1 MRVRGGEFHD
11 SSPLFL
17 FANKRRN
24 MRERRANNMPKQL
37 NIDLRFNADTSQ
49 AKKQIQDLQTSLTNL
64 SSKTNLG
71 VNFSG
76 TNAELQKVL
85 QNVAQL
91 KTQLQ
96 EATNVKT
103 GNLDLTKF
111 TAQLQKSGMTLEK
124 YRMSLTSLGPDG
136 AKAFVQLANS
146 IAAADIPIRRTN
158 ALLAEMGT
166 VLKNTIR
173 WQLSSSM
180 IHGFMGAIQQAYGY
194 AQDLNESL
202 TNIRIVTGQSTDQMA
217 AFADKANKAAQALST
232 TTTAYT
238 DAALIFYQQGLS
250 DSEVEERTNA
260 VIKMSQATGDAATEV
275 SSYMTAVWNNFD
287 NGSES
292 LEHYADVITALGA
305 ATASSSSE
313 IAQGLE
319 KFASIADTVGLSYEY
334 ATTALAT
341 VVAQTRQSADVV
353 GTAFKTMFAR
363 FQDLELGKTL
373 EDGTDLGQYSK
384 ALAKVG
390 VDIKDANGELR
401 DMDDI
406 LDDLGAKWAT
416 LADDE
421 KVALAQNVAG
431 QRQYA
436 QLVALMDNWDT
447 FQENLIT
454 ANSAEGTLQEQAD
467 TYAESWEAAQKRV
480 RASMEAIY
488 SSLLKDD
495 FFIKFNNDLADIL
508 KSVNGLIKGF
518 GGLKGVIA
526 TVGTVL
532 LQSFNKQIISS
543 MQEAALSLSTLTSAG
558 RDKIKAQR
566 TEALD
571 QAATGLESLGEN
583 TATVAAYDKRI
594 EAQRIYLQ
602 GVDQLNEKEMA
613 TAKFLL
619 EQVDIRGREIEQNEQ
634 LLRQMENET
643 DILISQQEIERD
655 IMVAKV
661 ADSELDVDTQALRV
675 NEIESMKEVLNYY
688 RTISQQVTELRGAAT
703 GKEVLD
709 FQNMLEGFE
718 KGKISIEKMQ
728 TAIEVFGTR
737 TGKTEEQIKQMI
749 NALNSGNIDKVKQ
762 EFEELFDATTELDA
776 ATTSL
781 QHTYVAGYGSQEKGI
796 EESNKV
802 IDQCGK
808 EAEARRKVTES
819 TIGQNNAYKAVEKTM
834 EESQGKQVSWAGT
847 IVSTAG
853 AISSFAMAINSLKGM
868 FDVLNDE
875 SLSTSEK
882 MLSII
887 TTLSMVIP
895 MVINSV
901 IRMKDA
907 LALENIAKL
916 LNVEL
921 TKGMT
926 SAEIRQLIIEK
937 LLTKEHIKQTAILLA
952 KAAAIAALV
961 AAIYIF
967 VKAYEGMIDAYNK
980 EAREAEKAHQAA
992 EALAEAYRNA
1002 ASEYEKFKNTVS
1014 NYKSAK
1020 DAMDKLVAGTEEY
1033 EEALQKAN
1041 DAALELIQSGKIM
1054 ASDYHWENGI
1064 MVINDEAIEN
1074 AQNTIQQS
1082 VLSAEAASL
1091 MGASNASIADAR
1103 SNEVNIRR
1111 MNNTEWYQ
1119 SDYAAAAG
1127 AVAHDVVNAM
1137 FGGASF
1143 GLSTTN
1149 HSLISSGEDYFNQ
1162 AMSGEWAEEAEL
1174 ERLAEVYKTL
1184 GESAVYSSDLYR
1196 NATEEMQ
1203 KAIMD
1208 YCEQVAVGTSQTE
1221 AYAQQIA
1228 HANLANE
1235 GYIDEVINFSAGRY
1249 AQKVSEIRQQTAQIF
1264 DENVTSADVDISDE
1278 DIQNLFRRYREAAG
1292 LGATTT
1298 LNSISQDE
1306 NGQLNFTYY
1315 DAQHELITLSKD
1327 QIANTIAASEAMEVL
1342 GNSAEE
1348 AATFLSGISDQN
1360 SRDLI
1365 TAIMGNTNSEGRVNF
1380 TAEAGNFIST
1390 NGETFDYEEL
1400 VHVLNANSSEVL
1412 SQEQLETAGTQGHNI
1427 ASIIE
1432 GLDTELL
1439 QEYAEQN
1446 NLDYYYVLSDV
1457 LKGAA
1462 ESANNFSNY
1471 LDTLSSSQQDFYEN
1485 NNNFAGIVNTD
1496 QRTLLEAFSS
1506 AELNGVESQFGEIV
1520 SRLNP
1525 DELKQ
1530 FAQILEDTDFSKIIP
1545 EQFISTLQ
1553 QAGIDTALFEST
1565 VRDYCN
1571 GMREYTAATVQA
1583 TAEFYNSLQKIAEGL
1598 TDVNDAISPEDYAKL
1613 PENMQHFF
1621 AQALDGSY
1629 RLLTSQREFNE
1640 AIQEARYTQ
1649 AESDRQSIYD
1659 DYSKVIEKIPE
1670 DLARV
1675 YELQGSSE
1683 TVVGETAGIGG
1694 RLSNDDYDAF
1704 REKIDIIQQITSDYD
1719 EFLDSIERGYEQDSE
1734 TVARVDQLYND
1745 VTDATGILGKIMEQ
1759 ESELA
1764 GQFYASDLA
1773 IALSYDNLT
1782 DLQEARDS
1790 GRVVS
1795 NEAYN
1800 MAAYQIDQAQDTAML
1815 DPEEWEQYS
1824 DYVQEAASAIAD
1836 FNDNMNDME
1845 ADIVAKS
1852 IMKMN
1857 QAIDLLAN
1865 NFTEWNDVLAE
1876 SNESSA
1882 EYADAMINT
1891 RRAVAMLLDTSE
1903 DYVSSD
1909 FISNHLDD
1917 IAEAATGSE
1926 TAIEN
1931 LRSELSQ
1938 DIIAN
1943 IIAENHI
1950 YDQDLRAELEGL
1962 SADLPNIEV
1971 GATLTAGNFLATLND
1986 LVAQTGM
1993 SVDQINAL
2001 CDSMGFEATFVTEP
2015 QPVTRTG
2022 HEVLTTTYVT
2032 GYQKFPGV
2040 NGDTQEVPI
2049 LATRTDSGAAYSYT
2063 DYVDAIAMSTDG
2075 STPQIESITRK
2086 PSAAHSNYSSS
2097 NGGGKSPGKSS
2108 GGGGG
2113 KTSQK
2118 KPKDPTGEIER
2129 YHVINNQ
2136 IEDNEK
2142 ALDRLSK
2149 AKDRAYGRARLNAMD
2164 AEIAKQRESVELA
2177 EKKLQEVEEYLK
2189 LDSGAIAAFGAEFDT
2204 NGTIVNYDQLMQEQ
2218 IDKYNA
2224 AVEVYN
2230 NSAMDEN
2237 AEAVFQQAEDD
2248 YNAFTEALKQYEE
2261 TQDLWYEQ
2269 AQAVADAK
2277 AEVLQLELEKTNYKV
2292 EIGIEWEDED
2302 IARLDFML
2310 KRIED
2315 DAHKAAEAI
2324 GLLGE
2329 RTVDAMDKYN
2339 VYQQGFAD
2347 TLRNL
2352 GVGNAEDVIARA
2364 SAGEDLY
2371 GMIGGIVDPNEMA
2384 QAVDQMDDYIS
2395 NMMSSLEDAQDNV
2408 DQAFEKVK
2416 DLFNENV
2423 KQMDTYIEKIEF
2435 CQKITKS
2442 YMNIVDIVGKKSL
2455 SITNE
2460 MLRTFNAESVTQAV
2474 NNEAAAKAKMDSIQA
2489 QLLESQAR
2497 LAQASGELEQ
2507 KYWNEIIEEQEKELI
2522 SATEN
2527 FHQAWE
2533 DALQANLEAFE
2544 NNIELVIE
2552 DFSNAVGDLNAMKA
2566 EWDLQKSLTDM
2577 WEPEYERW
2585 HQLSD
2590 LINDINKSV
2599 DENENLKYKQ
2609 DLLDLETEI
2618 EQLQEQEA
2626 KLSEYDLNYLR
2637 LRYESKLAEIAL
2649 EEAQAAKSQVR
2660 MSRDNEGN
2668 YSYVYT
2674 ADEEAVNNAAD
2685 DYRNKIYEMEKANE
2699 EYIDTLQQQLLEMHD
2714 KMLEDIQQAGELYG
2728 VGTQAYYDA
2737 VARIQETYV
2746 GQSEFIQLQM
2756 QNVFTN
2762 NQRLRDEDIVQYVA
2776 YTGDIAAENVDLQT
2790 SFGDTYM
2797 GIQTQTDDLQTYFN
2811 DTWLP
2816 ALNETFDNVILK
2828 AEEYSQQNEVAMET
2842 AGTTM
2847 DGFRDRASQDILEV
2861 TERTTELT
2869 EETQNYGET
2878 AVDQFAKAAQA
2889 WQKGPGAL
2897 LDSINTQAQAIAN
2910 LAQQYTSLK
2919 SQMDAA
2925 AEAARQFAAAQAQ
2938 ARTSSSISYSPSS
2951 GGGGGGSSSGG
2962 GPSTYSSPSP
2972 SGGNAGIYQAISQLE
2987 NGPHNSSTRDQLIA
3001 LYNQIGRPESQWVA
3015 WARPGAKFDTGGYT
3029 GEWGDDGRLAVLHQK
3044 ELVLNAKDTSN
3055 ILTAVDVVR
3064 QLASSIDFN
3073 TMTASLATA
3082 NIKSASGNSGT
3093 LEQRVEI
3100 TANFPNA
3107 TDRNEIEQ
3115 AFQNIVNMASQYAQR
3130 KND

>member
-1 MRVRGGEFHD
+1 
-11 SSPLFL
+11 
-17 FANKRRN
+17 
-24 MRERRANNMPKQL
+24 MPKQL
-37 NIDLRFNADTSQ
+37 NVDLRFNADTSQ
-49 AKKQIQDLQTSLTNL
+49 AKKQIQDLQTSLSSLSTN
-64 SSKTNLG
+64 SNLG
-71 VNFSG
+71 INFKG
-76 TNAELQKVL
+76 TNAELQQVL
-85 QNVAQL
+85 KNVAQL
-91 KTQLQ
+91 KVQLQ
-96 EATNVKT
+96 EATNIKT

-111 TAQLQKSGMTLEK
+111 TAQMQKSGMTLEK
-124 YRMSLTSLGPDG
+124 YRMTLTSLGPDG

-390 VDIKDANGELR
+390 VDIKDANGDLR
-401 DMDDI
+401 DMNDI

-416 LADDE
+416 LADDQ

-436 QLVALMDNWDT
+436 QLVALMDNWDK
-447 FQENLIT
+447 FQENLLT
-454 ANSAEGTLQEQAD
+454 ANSAEGTLQKQAD

-480 RASMEAIY
+480 RASMETIY

-532 LQSFNKQIISS
+532 LQSFNKQIINS

-571 QAATGLESLGEN
+571 QAATGLETLGEN

-619 EQVDIRGREIEQNEQ
+619 EQVDIKGREIEQNEQ

-643 DILISQQEIERD
+643 DLLISRQELEQN

-661 ADSELDVDTQALRV
+661 AESELDVDTQALRV
-675 NEIESMKEVLNYY
+675 NEIDSMKEVLNYY

-728 TAIEVFGTR
+728 TAIEIFGTR

-762 EFEELFDATTELDA
+762 EYKELFDATTELDM

-808 EAEARRKVTES
+808 EAEARRKVTEAA
-819 TIGQNNAYKAVEKTM
+819 IGQNNAYKAVEKTM
-834 EESQGKQVSWAGT
+834 EESRGKEVSWAGT

-901 IRMKDA
+901 IRLKDA

-916 LNVEL
+916 LNIEL

-926 SAEIRQLIIEK
+926 SAEILHLIIEK

-967 VKAYEGMIDAYNK
+967 IKAYEGMIDVYNK
-980 EAREAEKAHQAA
+980 EAREAERAHQAA
-992 EALAEAYRNA
+992 EALAEAYKNA

-1033 EEALQKAN
+1033 TEALQKAN

-1064 MVINDEAIEN
+1064 MVINDEAIKN
-1074 AQNTIQQS
+1074 AQNAMQQS
-1082 VLSAEAASL
+1082 VLTAQAASL
-1091 MGASNASIADAR
+1091 MGASAAQTADAH

-1111 MNNTEWYQ
+1111 MNNTEWFDSEYWMAAQ
-1119 SDYAAAAG
+1119 AVSRDIVDFITSDALLKILGIETDSDAYW
-1127 AVAHDVVNAM
+1127 
-1137 FGGASF
+1137 
-1143 GLSTTN
+1143 
-1149 HSLISSGEDYFNQ
+1149 NQ
-1162 AMSGEWAEEAEL
+1162 LMEGEWAEEAEL
-1174 ERLAEVYKTL
+1174 ERLAEAYKNF
-1184 GESAVYSSDLYR
+1184 GESALYSSTWFTS
-1196 NATEEMQ
+1196 ATEEMQ
-1203 KAIMD
+1203 EAIRD
-1208 YCEQVAVGTSQTE
+1208 YCEQAAAGTSQTE

-1249 AQKVSEIRQQTAQIF
+1249 AQKVNEIRQQTAQIF
-1264 DENVTSADVDISDE
+1264 NENVTSADVDISDE
-1278 DIQNLFRRYREAAG
+1278 DIQNLFRRYRDAAG
-1292 LGATTT
+1292 LGETTT

-1315 DAQHELITLSKD
+1315 DAQHELITLSRD

-1365 TAIMGNTNSEGRVNF
+1365 TAIMGNTNYKGRVNF

-1390 NGETFDYEEL
+1390 SGETFDYEEL

-1412 SQEQLETAGTQGHNI
+1412 SQEQVETAGAQGNNI

-1432 GLDTELL
+1432 GFDTELL
-1439 QEYAEQN
+1439 SEYAEQN
-1446 NLDYYYVLSDV
+1446 NLDYYYILSDV

-1471 LDTLSSSQQDFYEN
+1471 LDTLSSGQQDFYEN
-1485 NNNFAGIVNTD
+1485 NNNFAGIVNAD

-1506 AELNGVESQFGEIV
+1506 AELNGVESQFDEIV

-1530 FAQILEDTDFSKIIP
+1530 FAQILEDIDFSEIIP

-1553 QAGIDTALFEST
+1553 QAGINTTLFEGT
-1565 VRDYCN
+1565 IRDYCN

-1640 AIQEARYTQ
+1640 AIQEARYIQ

-1659 DYSKVIEKIPE
+1659 DYLKVIEKIPE

-1675 YELQGSSE
+1675 YELQGTSE

-1694 RLSNDDYDAF
+1694 RLGDDDYYAF

-1719 EFLDSIERGYEQDSE
+1719 EFLDGIDRSFLQDSE
-1734 TVARVDQLYND
+1734 TVARVDQLYD
-1745 VTDATGILGKIMEQ
+1745 EVTDATGVLGKIMEQ

-1795 NEAYN
+1795 DEAYN

-1857 QAIDLLAN
+1857 QAIDLLADNFDEWYDILN
-1865 NFTEWNDVLAE
+1865 NDLTPA
-1876 SNESSA
+1876 SA

-1909 FISNHLDD
+1909 FVSHHLDD

-1931 LRSELSQ
+1931 LRSKLSQ

-1943 IIAENHI
+1943 IVAENHI

-1962 SADLPNIEV
+1962 SADLPDIEV
-1971 GATLTAGNFLATLND
+1971 GATLTTGNFLATLND
-1986 LVAQTGM
+1986 LITQTGM
-1993 SVDQINAL
+1993 TVDQINAL

-2022 HEVLTTTYVT
+2022 HETVTTTEFSADGRVINEGTPYEQT
-2032 GYQKFPGV
+2032 ITLPTF
-2040 NGDTQEVPI
+2040 T
-2049 LATRTDSGAAYSYT
+2049 TRTYSGDAYDYT
-2063 DYVDAIAMSTDG
+2063 DYIDAIAMSTDG
-2075 STPQIESITRK
+2075 STPQIQSITRK
-2086 PSAAHSNYSSS
+2086 PSASHSNYSSS
-2097 NGGGKSPGKSS
+2097 NGGGKSHGKSG

-2142 ALDRLSK
+2142 ALTRLSK
-2149 AKDRAYGRARLNAMD
+2149 AKDRAYGKARLSAMD

-2177 EKKLQEVEEYLK
+2177 ERKLQEVEKYLE
-2189 LDSGAIAAFGAEFDT
+2189 LDSGAIAAFGAKFDA

-2224 AVEVYN
+2224 AVEAYN
-2230 NSAMDEN
+2230 NSTMDEN

-2292 EIGIEWEDED
+2292 EIGIEWEEED

-2371 GMIGGIVDPNEMA
+2371 GMIGSIVDPNEMA

-2395 NMMSSLEDAQDNV
+2395 NMMSSLEDAQDSV

-2416 DLFNENV
+2416 DLFNENI

-2455 SITNE
+2455 GITNE
-2460 MLRTFNAESVTQAV
+2460 VLRTFNAESVTQAI
-2474 NNEAAAKAKMDSIQA
+2474 NNEAAARAKMDSIQA
-2489 QLLESQAR
+2489 QLMESQAR

-2544 NNIELVIE
+2544 NNIELVVE
-2552 DFSNAVGDLNAMKA
+2552 DFSDAVGDLNAMKA

-2599 DENENLKYKQ
+2599 DENENLKYRQ
-2609 DLLDLETEI
+2609 DLLDIETEI

-2668 YSYVYT
+2668 YSYIYT

-2714 KMLEDIQQAGELYG
+2714 KMLEDIKEAGELYG
-2728 VGTQAYYDA
+2728 VGTQAWLDA
-2737 VARIQETYV
+2737 IARIQETYV
-2746 GQSEFIQLQM
+2746 GQSEFVQSQM

-2762 NQRLRDEDIVQYVA
+2762 NQRLRDEDIVQYIA

-2816 ALNETFDNVILK
+2816 ALNETFSNAILK
-2828 AEEYSQQNEVAMET
+2828 GEEYSQQNEVAMET

-2861 TERTTELT
+2861 TEKTTELA

-2878 AVDQFAKAAQA
+2878 AIDQFAQAARA
-2889 WQKGPGAL
+2889 WQTGPGAL
-2897 LDSINTQAQAIAN
+2897 LDSINAQAQAIAN

-2919 SQMDAA
+2919 SQLDAA
-2925 AEAARQFAAAQAQ
+2925 AESARQFAAAQSQ
-2938 ARTSSSISYSPSS
+2938 TRSNSSISYVSSPSN
-2951 GGGGGGSSSGG
+2951 GGNIKGG
-2962 GPSTYSSPSP
+2962 GPGPNSMA
-2972 SGGNAGIYQAISQLE
+2972 SGTPPPGLDREFQALLARYNPNDPNDPTKKDPNALLRIRELQDMY
-2987 NGPHNSSTRDQLIA
+2987 
-3001 LYNQIGRPESQWVA
+3001 
-3015 WARPGAKFDTGGYT
+3015 PGYFLTSFASGGYT
-3029 GEWGDDGRLAVLHQK
+3029 GDWGDDGRFAVLHQK

-3073 TMTASLATA
+3073 TMTAGLATA
-3082 NIKSASGNSGT
+3082 SIKSASGNSGT